1 VIAVITR
8 VKPWLV
14 KLGVYRIV
22 RFVYRH
28 TMNRAGL
35 AQMDEQM
42 DVYRQ
47 FVRPGD
53 LCFDVGA
60 NRGVKAEALL
70 RLGARVVAVEP
81 IPACIE
87 ELRERLGH
95 YRTFQC
101 VQQAVG
107 AVCGTATIH
116 IADTDVLSSVR
127 PDWFGLEGHWKAALP
142 VPMTTLDALIET
154 YGVPRYCKIDVEG
167 LELDVLQ
174 GLSQPI
180 AHLSFEFHLTDEL
193 TPAAVRCLERLTE
206 LGRYRANLTRQE
218 PPRLVGQWMEA
229 DAFIDYFKTTIATDL
244 AFDYGDI
251 YVSFIDYTDAT
262 A

>member
-1 VIAVITR
+1 MIETIKR

-22 RFVYRH
+22 RFVYRQ

-35 AQMDEQM
+35 TQMDEQM

-47 FVRPGD
+47 FVKPGD

-60 NRGVKAEALL
+60 SRGLKAEALL

-81 IPACIE
+81 LPGCVE

-107 AVCGTATIH
+107 AACGTATIH
-116 IADTDVLSSVR
+116 VADTDVLSSVR
-127 PDWFGLEGHWKAALP
+127 PDWFGQQGRWKSAVP
-142 VPMTTLDALIET
+142 VAMTTLDALIET
-154 YGVPRYCKIDVEG
+154 YGVPRFCKIDVEG
-167 LELDVLQ
+167 LELDVLR
-174 GLSQPI
+174 GLGRAI
-180 AHLSFEFHLTDEL
+180 AHLSFEFHLGDEL
-193 TPAAVRCLERLTE
+193 APLAVRCLDRLKA
-206 LGRYRANLTRQE
+206 LGPYRANLTRQE
-218 PPRLVGQWMEA
+218 SPRLVGHWLAA
-229 DAFIDYFKTTIATDL
+229 DAFIEYFTTTIATDA

-251 YVSFIDYTDAT
+251 YVSFLDA
-262 A
+262 